1 LINFNTL
8 PIDVKNKFIDL
19 KIYITEASKN
29 IDNTIKES
37 LNK

>member
-19 KIYITEASKN
+19 KIYITEAGKD